1 MTDMALP
8 SSRIYPGWWV
18 VVGLFLAG
26 MMVYGAGLYGFS
38 LLIPP
43 LSAEFGWS
51 RAATGGLVSVFWLAA
66 PLTMLGGYVLS
77 RIRAGWVVC
86 LGVVLSALCM
96 AGVGLTDSL
105 VVMYALRTVMGL
117 GKIMMMAGVS
127 AQAAAWFRRRFGLAS
142 ATCFAGWHFGGLTLA
157 PLAQW
162 MIDLWGW
169 RTACFALAVMIAGI
183 ALPPMLL
190 WGCRRA
196 PDDLGAEGLGGRKAV
211 SRFEAEQ
218 ADVKMAEILRQPRF
232 WMLIVI
238 TLFGGF
244 AYGAPLTHEV
254 ALLQSAGVSP
264 STAALALSLTAGAA
278 LVGAMVIGYLS
289 DHCSFRLVMG
299 LTLTLM
305 FLGVGGFLLIL
316 QGTTLPVLFPSA
328 LAFGLSVGGFDTSII
343 ARLPRVFGPKA
354 FAHVF
359 GVWYFFFLAI
369 LLVGPMIVGRLFDL
383 SGSYVGA
390 AVAVLV
396 AIAVSAAML
405 VGLSA
410 GGGWGKPGEEG

>member
-1 MTDMALP
+1 MSAA
-8 SSRIYPGWWV
+8 RVYPGWWV

-51 RAATGGLVSVFWLAA
+51 RASTGGLVSVFWLAA
-66 PLTMLGGYVLS
+66 PLTMLGGYVLA
-77 RIRAGWVVC
+77 RIRAGWVC
-86 LGVVLSALCM
+86 CIGVVLSSACM
-96 AGVGLTDSL
+96 GAVGLTDSL
-105 VVMYALRTVMGL
+105 VVMYGLRTLMGL

-127 AQAAAWFRRRFGLAS
+127 AQASAWFRRRFGLAS

-162 MIDLWGW
+162 MIDQWGW
-169 RTACFALAVMIAGI
+169 RTACFALAVMIIVI

-190 WGCRRA
+190 WGSRRA
-196 PDDLGAEGLGGRKAV
+196 PDDLGAEGLGGEAAV
-211 SRFEAEQ
+211 SRFEK
-218 ADVKMAEILRQPRF
+218 ADVKMSEVLRQPRF
-232 WMLIVI
+232 WLLIGI

-254 ALLQSAGVSP
+254 ALLQSAGIAP
-264 STAALALSLTAGAA
+264 STAAFALSLTAGAA
-278 LVGAMVIGYLS
+278 LVGAMVIGWLS
-289 DHCSFRLVMG
+289 DHVGFRLVMG
-299 LTLTLM
+299 LTLALM
-305 FLGVGGFLLIL
+305 FTGVGGFLLIL
-316 QGTTLPVLFPSA
+316 LGTSLPVLFPA
-328 LAFGLSVGGFDTSII
+328 AIAFGLSVGGFDTSII

-369 LLVGPMIVGRLFDL
+369 LLVGPMIVGRLFDIF
-383 SGSYVGA
+383 GSYVGA
-390 AVAVLV
+390 CVAVL
-396 AIAVSAAML
+396 AALALSAAML
-405 VGLSA
+405 LGLSA
-410 GGGWGKPGEEG
+410 GGGWGKPGEAQ